1 VQLKQHIF
9 ILQDMKEMITKTV
22 PSNILLDRELNI
34 PEPLGELHVVLI
46 KSTIQVPYLPEHS
59 NSYRFDI

>member
-46 KSTIQVPYLPEHS
+46 KSTIQVVV
-59 NSYRFDI
+59 

>member
-1 VQLKQHIF
+1 MQLKQHIF

-34 PEPLGELHVVLI
+34 PEPLGELVLI

-59 NSYRFDI
+59 SSYRFDI